1 MKEQPRYSCVH
12 QPTGETMPIIHALTI
27 AASCAGLALTAITT
41 MTGDISTGLAI
52 ATAALFVFTAFIGFC
67 NLIEE

>member
-1 MKEQPRYSCVH
+1 
-12 QPTGETMPIIHALTI
+12 MPIIHALTI